1 MILSVL
7 GRKKEGTAQGLQ
19 VTHKPTSGVGEG
31 GGLGQ
36 KRIGVCLQKEK
47 SLQGGGCPQGQLLR
61 AQILLAVRSCSG

>member
-7 GRKKEGTAQGLQ
+7 VRKKEGTAQGLQ
-19 VTHKPTSGVGEG
+19 VTHKPTSGVGE